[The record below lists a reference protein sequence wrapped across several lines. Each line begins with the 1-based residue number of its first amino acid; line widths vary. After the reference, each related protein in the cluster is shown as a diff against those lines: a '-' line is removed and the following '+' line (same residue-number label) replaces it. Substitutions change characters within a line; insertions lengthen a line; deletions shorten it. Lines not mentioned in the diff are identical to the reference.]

1 MLNRA
6 CLKSGGFKMSEKI
19 YGSNNEPL
27 KLQFITD
34 LHYYSRKN
42 GTEGK
47 AYERAESK
55 SQKLIKDSDLA
66 IKAGFDMLCEDTST
80 DIIVLA
86 GDTTKDGEITSH
98 EEFIEMLYDLKKRGK
113 RVYVIT
119 ATHDFRTE
127 GYTKGYDGDNE
138 IQVPTVADRHDLWDM
153 YYDFGPSEAIATFKE
168 GLSYVVQLAPG
179 YRLFALNDDTNEKPE
194 GERGSGY
201 SDECM
206 AWIMEQ
212 LEDAHKNDQFV
223 VAMTHHPMVSP
234 SPFYSIIG
242 SGDMQ
247 RNHETTRE
255 IFADNGLQVMLTGH
269 THVHDIGYITT
280 PKGNRFYDI
289 ACGAMIGC
297 PPAMRNIT
305 LDPKNAKVEVET
317 ILIKEVPGLDTQGK
331 PFDEYMKGFFFGMIG
346 GVLDALANDY
356 DRFVDMAGS
365 FSISPDKARKLKP
378 VLRPLGKF
386 LNKLT
391 FKKIWKLCKK
401 ESGLKKEDI
410 ADIADNKV
418 TDFILELVQ
427 NLYCGDSPYGPDTR
441 EYKLTCGFLNVID
454 SFLNTIHLSIG
465 KFLKGATSVRSL
477 VEPLLWNSGYCDAE
491 ATLPLYPVFDEENPA
506 PAEMFEEKEFIDPVK
521 KSGKGPLILCLI
533 ILFVILLL
541 AVVAGIIAL
550 IVWAI
555 IAIIH
560 AVGGAGAL
568 ALLF

>member
-1 MLNRA
+1 
-6 CLKSGGFKMSEKI
+6 MSEKI

-27 KLQFITD
+27 KIQFITD

-42 GTEGK
+42 GIEGK
-47 AYERAESK
+47 AYENAESK
-55 SQKLIKDSDLA
+55 SQKVIKDSDLV

-98 EEFIEMLYDLKKRGK
+98 EEFIEMLRDLKKRGK

-119 ATHDFRTE
+119 ATHDFRPS
-127 GYTKGYDGDNE
+127 GFTKGYDGDNE
-138 IQVPTVADRHDLWDM
+138 IDVPAVADRHDLWDM
-153 YYDFGPSEAIATFKE
+153 YYEFGPNEAISSFKQ

-179 YRLFALNDDTNEKPE
+179 YRLFALNDDTNEKPD

-206 AWIMEQ
+206 EWIMEQ
-212 LEDAHKNDQFV
+212 LKDAHDNDQFV
-223 VAMTHHPMVSP
+223 IAMTHHPMISP

-242 SGDMQ
+242 KGDMQ
-247 RNHETTRE
+247 RNHEITRE

-269 THVHDIGYITT
+269 THVHDISYITT

-297 PPAMRNIT
+297 PPAMRNVII
-305 LDPKNAKVEVET
+305 DPKNAKVDVET
-317 ILIKEVPGLDTQGK
+317 ILIKDVPGLDTNGK

-346 GVLDALANDY
+346 DVVNALANDY
-356 DRFVDMAGS
+356 DRFIDMAGS
-365 FSISPDKARKLKP
+365 FSTSREKATKLKP
-378 VLRPLGKF
+378 ILRPVGKF

-391 FKKIWKLCKK
+391 FKKVWKLCKK
-401 ESGLKKEDI
+401 ESGLSKADIEDI
-410 ADIADNKV
+410 KDNKV
-418 TDFILELVQ
+418 VDFILELVQ
-427 NLYCGDSPYGPDTR
+427 NLYCGDSPYTPDTR
-441 EYKLTCGFLNVID
+441 EYKLTCGLLNVID

-477 VEPLLWNSGYCDAE
+477 VEPLLWNPGYCDAE
-491 ATLPLYPVFDEENPA
+491 ATLPLYPVFDDENPA
-506 PAEMFEEKEFIDPVK
+506 PAEMFEQKEFEDTVK
-521 KSGKGPLILCLI
+521 KSKKGPFILCLLILC
-533 ILFVILLL
+533 VILLL
-541 AVVAGIIAL
+541 AIVVGIVAL

-555 IAIIH
+555 IAIVH
-560 AVGGAGAL
+560 AAGISGMIGFL
-568 ALLF
+568 S